1 MPFLPCLLCGNKL
14 EKRTDKNGKPYF
26 VCDPCGIQVFV
37 RRKQGIGLLE
47 EVFRNIR
54 RAAIPFRVHAKNLH
68 EIRALI
74 KEIGEVKTEI
84 SKIGFF
90 FLSDEETRA
99 PPSSAPSTS
108 SGSSPAPLRQPHPC
122 SGSADGCSPGPAART
137 PGSLPSVRDK
147 PDRPTPAFLRRAIDR
162 AAPPNRLRWPP
173 SPPPCG

>member
-26 VCDPCGIQVFV
+26 VCDPCGIQLFV

-84 SKIGFF
+84 NKIGFF
-90 FLSDEETRA
+90 FLSDEETRIRNA
-99 PPSSAPSTS
+99 LKTRLDNLLSQLDEMAEKNAPSAARMSKS
-108 SGSSPAPLRQPHPC
+108 SGDVLRLNFI
-122 SGSADGCSPGPAART
+122 RT
-137 PGSLPSVRDK
+137 Y
-147 PDRPTPAFLRRAIDR
+147 T
-162 AAPPNRLRWPP
+162 
-173 SPPPCG
+173 

>member
-1 MPFLPCLLCGNKL
+1 M

-26 VCDPCGIQVFV
+26 VCDPCGIQLFV

-84 SKIGFF
+84 NKIGFF
-90 FLSDEETRA
+90 FLSVEETRIRNA
-99 PPSSAPSTS
+99 LKTRLDNLLSQLDEMAEKESAKRGENVEEFRRRTS
-108 SGSSPAPLRQPHPC
+108 A
-122 SGSADGCSPGPAART
+122 
-137 PGSLPSVRDK
+137 
-147 PDRPTPAFLRRAIDR
+147 
-162 AAPPNRLRWPP
+162 
-173 SPPPCG
+173 

>member
-1 MPFLPCLLCGNKL
+1 M

-26 VCDPCGIQVFV
+26 VCDPCGIQLFV

-84 SKIGFF
+84 NKIGFF
-90 FLSDEETRA
+90 FLSDEETRIRNA
-99 PPSSAPSTS
+99 LKTRLDNLLSQLDEMAEKERAKRGENVEEFRRRTSA
-108 SGSSPAPLRQPHPC
+108 
-122 SGSADGCSPGPAART
+122 
-137 PGSLPSVRDK
+137 
-147 PDRPTPAFLRRAIDR
+147 
-162 AAPPNRLRWPP
+162 
-173 SPPPCG
+173 

>member
-26 VCDPCGIQVFV
+26 VCDPCGIQLFV

-84 SKIGFF
+84 NKIGFF
-90 FLSDEETRA
+90 FLSDEETRIRNA
-99 PPSSAPSTS
+99 LKTRLDNLLSQLDEMAEKESAKRGENVEEFRRRTS
-108 SGSSPAPLRQPHPC
+108 A
-122 SGSADGCSPGPAART
+122 
-137 PGSLPSVRDK
+137 
-147 PDRPTPAFLRRAIDR
+147 
-162 AAPPNRLRWPP
+162 
-173 SPPPCG
+173 

>member
-84 SKIGFF
+84 NKIGFF
-90 FLSDEETRA
+90 FLSDEETRIRNA
-99 PPSSAPSTS
+99 LKTRLDNLLSQLDEMAEKERAKRGENVEEFRRRTSA
-108 SGSSPAPLRQPHPC
+108 
-122 SGSADGCSPGPAART
+122 
-137 PGSLPSVRDK
+137 
-147 PDRPTPAFLRRAIDR
+147 
-162 AAPPNRLRWPP
+162 
-173 SPPPCG
+173 

>member
-1 MPFLPCLLCGNKL
+1 M

-26 VCDPCGIQVFV
+26 VCDPCGIQLFV

-84 SKIGFF
+84 NKIGFF
-90 FLSDEETRA
+90 FLSDEETRIRNA
-99 PPSSAPSTS
+99 LKTRLDNLLSQLDEMAEKESAKRGENVEEFRRRTS
-108 SGSSPAPLRQPHPC
+108 A
-122 SGSADGCSPGPAART
+122 
-137 PGSLPSVRDK
+137 
-147 PDRPTPAFLRRAIDR
+147 
-162 AAPPNRLRWPP
+162 
-173 SPPPCG
+173 

>member
-26 VCDPCGIQVFV
+26 VCDPCGIQLFV
-37 RRKQGIGLLE
+37 RRKQGIELLE

-84 SKIGFF
+84 NKIGFF
-90 FLSDEETRA
+90 FLSDEETRIRNA
-99 PPSSAPSTS
+99 LKTRLDNLLSQLDEMAEKERAKRGENVEEFRRRTSA
-108 SGSSPAPLRQPHPC
+108 
-122 SGSADGCSPGPAART
+122 
-137 PGSLPSVRDK
+137 
-147 PDRPTPAFLRRAIDR
+147 
-162 AAPPNRLRWPP
+162 
-173 SPPPCG
+173 

>member
-26 VCDPCGIQVFV
+26 VCDPCGIQLFV

-84 SKIGFF
+84 NKIGFF
-90 FLSDEETRA
+90 FLSDEETRIRNA
-99 PPSSAPSTS
+99 LKTRLDNLLSQLDEMAEKERAKRGENVEEFRRRTSA
-108 SGSSPAPLRQPHPC
+108 
-122 SGSADGCSPGPAART
+122 
-137 PGSLPSVRDK
+137 
-147 PDRPTPAFLRRAIDR
+147 
-162 AAPPNRLRWPP
+162 
-173 SPPPCG
+173 